1 MNKIGINPKTKYNT
15 PAGIYGWHFTKDVI
29 KGAKKNRIFA
39 SARKY
44 GHLMKV
50 RDGAKVLWLGDDSRN
65 DDLPSLTQLADIL
78 ASAYPALNEPYEDL
92 DMSVIEYIR
101 DKWRI
106 YSKTSSRDDGGK
118 TNSEDVYN
126 FIMATS
132 AVLVDYMSTGGLGVI
147 KGDKKITSMANKL
160 LRIAGYDAIIDVNCA
175 GIIHTAEACQ
185 GFFTHKGG
193 LEHVAVIENNLWK
206 TGGAHLPVLSILS
219 SPTATSELLMKAL
232 SALTSPSMA
241 GRDLGANQLSFDDT
255 LEGILKSLEIDKTRK
270 AFTWEMLQ
278 HILQFIKD
286 KPDFNELLTDVIR
299 AEILWH
305 PNTDI
310 GYIVDL
316 ISDSISPGKQENL
329 SSEQMSVLL
338 DVIQNENL
346 PSNILSGIYHTNYLI
361 SYKFKYLI
369 EKRIV
374 RHPNCPVDVLE
385 SAIDDIIAGKQNP
398 VAVDAAYNPNAPEE
412 KLIDIVFD
420 NKGILKSSTDAEWM
434 NTKNIMGSP
443 AFSDDISLEMIKQL
457 PDVERLKGE
466 SGRQELIERYWA
478 FMRNRKRNI
487 SSALVLAMIKQMFE
501 NVLEYEWGVDKISLI
516 MTQYFMDIRE
526 EGKKLSLED
535 YHKFKTYIYG
545 LENVYKDGGG
555 KWGVLPM
562 EKLKSLMKEVEP
574 KRMNETLS
582 IENLRK
588 IIQEVKNTHN

>member
-1 MNKIGINPKTKYNT
+1 
-15 PAGIYGWHFTKDVI
+15 
-29 KGAKKNRIFA
+29 
-39 SARKY
+39 
-44 GHLMKV
+44 
-50 RDGAKVLWLGDDSRN
+50 
-65 DDLPSLTQLADIL
+65 
-78 ASAYPALNEPYEDL
+78 
-92 DMSVIEYIR
+92 
-101 DKWRI
+101 
-106 YSKTSSRDDGGK
+106 
-118 TNSEDVYN
+118 
-126 FIMATS
+126 
-132 AVLVDYMSTGGLGVI
+132 
-147 KGDKKITSMANKL
+147 
-160 LRIAGYDAIIDVNCA
+160 
-175 GIIHTAEACQ
+175 
-185 GFFTHKGG
+185 
-193 LEHVAVIENNLWK
+193 
-206 TGGAHLPVLSILS
+206 
-219 SPTATSELLMKAL
+219 MKAL